1 MGCRFAVL
9 TGDGINCAPET
20 AWAFELAGG
29 EAEILHV
36 NDLLDVPHRLLDF
49 DGLALPGG
57 FSFGD
62 DLGSG
67 QLLALKLRHSMGNVL
82 QQFVARGAPIIGI
95 CNGFQVLTKLGLL
108 PFPQEERA
116 VAIGSNQQGRFIN
129 KWVELECS
137 ANSVCIWT
145 KGLEQLSLPI
155 RHGEGRVVLR
165 ADQEDRL
172 YRRLRDNGQIVL
184 RYTETVNGSYDR
196 IAGLCDPSG
205 LIFGL
210 MPHPEAH
217 LLNIQHPQNSA
228 MPFLEASGLKIFQ
241 NIVDYCQSR

>member
-1 MGCRFAVL
+1 MGSRFVVL
-9 TGDGINCAPET
+9 TGDGINCATET

-36 NDLLDVPHRLLDF
+36 NELLDRPEQIGDF

-67 QLLALKLRHSMGNVL
+67 QLLALKLRHAMGNEL
-82 QQFVARGAPIIGI
+82 HRFVDRGSPIIGI

-108 PFPQEERA
+108 PFPQGERA
-116 VAIGSNQQGRFIN
+116 VAIAHNQQGRFIN
-129 KWVELECS
+129 KWVELDCPP
-137 ANSVCIWT
+137 NSVCVWT
-145 KGLEQLSLPI
+145 KGLERLFLPI

-165 ADQEDRL
+165 RGQEERL
-172 YRRLRDNGQIVL
+172 YQRLSVNGQIAL
-184 RYTETVNGSYDR
+184 RYTSVVNGSHQQV
-196 IAGLCDPSG
+196 AGLCDPSG

-217 LLNIQHPQNSA
+217 LLGVQHPQKSA
-228 MPFLEASGLKIFQ
+228 LPFLEASGLKIFQ
-241 NIVDYCQSR
+241 NIVDYCRSR